1 MNFKIT
7 KTLEQQKKV
16 AILTLWSI
24 GGGIGLLFI
33 LYLINL
39 NLSDKN
45 KFNEMGS
52 YKLKDLSEAF
62 VFVNIDNKHILTRFI
77 AIDDADDELKEEVVK
92 AKVKPIATPTDVE
105 TVTRIVTA
113 APAPVVKPT
122 VKPAPKKPVE
132 DDGGFSIKP
141 VPKN

>member
-45 KFNEMGS
+45 KFNEMSS

-77 AIDDADDELKEEVVK
+77 AIDNAEDEVKEEEVK